1 MIDKKVFQQ
10 TFSALHASPD
20 TLSEV
25 YKVVRK
31 EERKS
36 RHPLSKTV
44 LIAAV
49 LALCVTV
56 AGAVGIANLI
66 KARVTPADSV
76 TAADLHAFGA
86 DSISSDTPVVLDN
99 SGQALNLP
107 RMERVAVDAETMQRL
122 VGDYLSTVDAAVEA
136 DGYTISLKTF
146 LIDENGSGF
155 MTYTL
160 SNPAGV
166 SYDDFGY
173 GQVGIPMNP
182 ILYIGEVD
190 GHAMDSNIY
199 LDTDAS
205 TDTEL
210 HLVMYF
216 SDFGNW
222 QKGDELLFSV
232 NNGSDAERRV
242 ISITPQAYLPVTTF
256 TAESGD
262 TVTVSALGIR
272 MRNPAAAD
280 DAVTE
285 VVLDELVLHM
295 ADGSQYVVQSEE
307 GNIMNWVVGLCMV
320 DEDYRIIGSA
330 YSFNRMVDV
339 DAVTSVTYA
348 GHYYAD
354 LTAEQAVTFTS
365 TYTR

>member
-1 MIDKKVFQQ
+1 MIDRKLFQK
-10 TFSALHASPD
+10 TFSTLHASPD

-25 YKVVRK
+25 YKVVHK
-31 EERKS
+31 EQKH
-36 RHPLSKTV
+36 RHPFSKGMLV
-44 LIAAV
+44 AAA
-49 LALCVTV
+49 LAMCITV
-56 AGAVGIANLI
+56 AAAAGIANLI
-66 KARVTPADSV
+66 KANVTPADSV

-86 DSISSDTPVVLDN
+86 DSISSDTPVIRDN
-99 SGQALNLP
+99 SGQVLNLP

-182 ILYIGEVD
+182 ILYIGEVG
-190 GHAMDSNIY
+190 GHAMDSSIY

-205 TDTEL
+205 TNTEL

-242 ISITPQAYLPVTTF
+242 ISITPQAYLPATTF

-307 GNIMNWVVGLCMV
+307 GNIMNWVVGLCIA
-320 DEDYRIIGSA
+320 DEDYHPIGNA
-330 YSFNRMVDV
+330 FSFNRVVDV
-339 DAVTSVTYA
+339 DAVTSVTA
-348 GHYYAD
+348 GGHYYTD
-354 LTAEQAVTFTS
+354 LTAETAVTFDS